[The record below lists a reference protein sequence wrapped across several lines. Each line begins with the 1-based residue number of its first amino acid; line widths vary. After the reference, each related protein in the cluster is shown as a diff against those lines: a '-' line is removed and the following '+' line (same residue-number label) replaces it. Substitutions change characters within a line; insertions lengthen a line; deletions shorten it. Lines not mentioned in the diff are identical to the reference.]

1 MMRIKVFVEREKK
14 ALAADEEGSALLEGA
29 IIIPALCVILFG
41 IYEFSWFFYQRH
53 VISTGLRD
61 AARYAAR
68 LPSSCNPSSSE
79 WPAIQA
85 FAKNLATTGSIDGGA
100 LRVSGWTSAAVQ
112 LDCRTIG
119 NSTER
124 AGVRAYRGGS
134 MVHVM
139 TASTRFR
146 EPTLGLF
153 GFLGL
158 PAPIISVSHS
168 ERVIGPG

>member
-1 MMRIKVFVEREKK
+1 MMRLDAFMERMKTRL
-14 ALAADEEGSALLEGA
+14 ALDEDGSALIEGA
-29 IIIPALCVILFG
+29 IIIPVLCVILFG
-41 IYEFSWFFYQRH
+41 IYEFSWYFYQRH

-68 LPSSCNPSSSE
+68 LPSACNRSSPE

-100 LRVSGWTSAAVQ
+100 ARVSGWTSAAVR
-112 LDCRTIG
+112 LDCSGIENT
-119 NSTER
+119 TEA
-124 AGVRAYRGGS
+124 AGVRAYRGGPT
-134 MVHVM
+134 VYIM

-146 EPTLGLF
+146 EPTLGLL

-158 PAPIISVSHS
+158 PAPTISVSHS